1 MVTARRVSLR
11 LQHNAILALLLA
23 IAAAAWTALVWQ
35 QSGHVSSMEM
45 PMASPNAGREA
56 SLFIANWVVMMVAM
70 MFPAAAPMALT
81 FHGLRAVT
89 RPLENAFVSTWVFV
103 SAYLLVWA
111 IAGLSAYAALLTAR
125 YAFTRLALSTTVT
138 NQLGDASIVV
148 AGVYQLTPLKELCL
162 SKCREPI
169 RFIANSW
176 HDDTASAFRMG
187 LVYGVY
193 CVGCCWLLF
202 VILFPFGMDVI
213 SMIAVTLII
222 LAERRT
228 LSWSQPISHVAG
240 LALLLSGVF
249 IIVMQQLLPMS
260 KPSGMTMPAEML
272 MEMPGGG
279 PASDVR

>member
-23 IAAAAWTALVWQ
+23 IAAAGWTALVWQ
-35 QSGHVSSMEM
+35 QSDHVSSMEM
-45 PMASPNAGREA
+45 PMASANASREA
-56 SLFIANWVVMMVAM
+56 SLFLGNWVVMMVAM

-103 SAYLLVWA
+103 SAYLLVWT
-111 IAGLSAYAALLTAR
+111 IAGLAAYAALLTAR
-125 YAFTRLALSTTVT
+125 YAFTRVTLSTTVT
-138 NQLGDASIVV
+138 SQLGGASIVV
-148 AGVYQLTPLKELCL
+148 AGIYQLTPLKEFCL

-169 RFIANSW
+169 RFIASR
-176 HDDTASAFRMG
+176 DEAATAFGMG
-187 LVYGVY
+187 LLHGLY

-202 VILFPFGMDVI
+202 VILFPFGMGVI

-240 LALLLSGVF
+240 LALVLSGVLV
-249 IIVMQQLLPMS
+249 IVTHQLLPMP
-260 KPSGMTMPAEML
+260 KPSGMTMPAEIQM
-272 MEMPGGG
+272 
-279 PASDVR
+279 PASDIR

>member
-23 IAAAAWTALVWQ
+23 IAAAGWTALVWQ
-35 QSGHVSSMEM
+35 QSDHVSSMEM
-45 PMASPNAGREA
+45 PMASANASREA
-56 SLFIANWVVMMVAM
+56 SLFLGNWVVMMVAM

-103 SAYLLVWA
+103 SAYLLVWT
-111 IAGLSAYAALLTAR
+111 IAGLAAYAALLTAR
-125 YAFTRLALSTTVT
+125 YAFTRVTLSTTVT
-138 NQLGDASIVV
+138 NQLGGASIVV
-148 AGVYQLTPLKELCL
+148 AGIYQLTPLKEFCL

-169 RFIANSW
+169 RFIASR
-176 HDDTASAFRMG
+176 DEAATAFGMG
-187 LVYGVY
+187 LLHGLY

-202 VILFPFGMDVI
+202 VILFPFGMGVI

-228 LSWSQPISHVAG
+228 PSWSQPISHVAG
-240 LALLLSGVF
+240 LALVLSGVLV
-249 IIVMQQLLPMS
+249 IVTHQLLPMP
-260 KPSGMTMPAEML
+260 KPSGMTMPAEMQ
-272 MEMPGGG
+272 M
-279 PASDVR
+279 PASDIR

>member
-1 MVTARRVSLR
+1 MVTARRDSLR

-23 IAAAAWTALVWQ
+23 IAAAGWTALVWQ
-35 QSGHVSSMEM
+35 QSDHVSSMEM
-45 PMASPNAGREA
+45 PMASANASREA
-56 SLFIANWVVMMVAM
+56 SLFLGNWVVMMVAM

-103 SAYLLVWA
+103 SAYLLVWT
-111 IAGLSAYAALLTAR
+111 IAGLAAYAALLTAR
-125 YAFTRLALSTTVT
+125 YAFTRVTLSTTVT
-138 NQLGDASIVV
+138 NQLGGASIVV
-148 AGVYQLTPLKELCL
+148 AGIYQLTPLKEFCL

-169 RFIANSW
+169 RFIASR
-176 HDDTASAFRMG
+176 DEAATAFGMG
-187 LVYGVY
+187 LLHGLY

-202 VILFPFGMDVI
+202 VILFPFGMGVI

-240 LALLLSGVF
+240 LALVLSGVLV
-249 IIVMQQLLPMS
+249 IVTHQLLPMP
-260 KPSGMTMPAEML
+260 KPSGMTMPAEMQ
-272 MEMPGGG
+272 M
-279 PASDVR
+279 PASDIR

>member
-23 IAAAAWTALVWQ
+23 IAAAGWTALVWQ
-35 QSGHVSSMEM
+35 QSDHVSSMEM
-45 PMASPNAGREA
+45 PMASANASREA
-56 SLFIANWVVMMVAM
+56 SLFLGNWVVMMVAM

-103 SAYLLVWA
+103 SAYLLVWT
-111 IAGLSAYAALLTAR
+111 IAGLAAYAALLTAR
-125 YAFTRLALSTTVT
+125 YAFTRVTLSTTVT
-138 NQLGDASIVV
+138 NQLGGASIVV
-148 AGVYQLTPLKELCL
+148 AGIYQLTPLKEFCL

-169 RFIANSW
+169 RFIASR
-176 HDDTASAFRMG
+176 DEAATAFGMG
-187 LVYGVY
+187 LLHGLY

-202 VILFPFGMDVI
+202 VILFPFGMGVI

-240 LALLLSGVF
+240 LALVLSGVF
-249 IIVMQQLLPMS
+249 VIVTHQLLPMP
-260 KPSGMTMPAEML
+260 KPSGMTMPAEMQ
-272 MEMPGGG
+272 M
-279 PASDVR
+279 PASDIR

>member
-1 MVTARRVSLR
+1 MDAARGGSLR

-23 IAAAAWTALVWQ
+23 IAAAAWTTLVLQ
-35 QSGHVSSMEM
+35 QSGHVSMGM
-45 PMASPNAGREA
+45 PMASPHVGRDA
-56 SLFIANWVVMMVAM
+56 SLFLANWVVMMVAM
-70 MFPAAAPMALT
+70 MFPATASMALT
-81 FHGLRAVT
+81 FHRLRAVT

-111 IAGLSAYAALLTAR
+111 IAGLAAYAALLTAR
-125 YAFTRLALSTTVT
+125 YAFTRVTLSTTVT
-138 NQLGDASIVV
+138 NQLGGASLVV

-169 RFIANSW
+169 RFLANSW
-176 HDDTASAFRMG
+176 HGDTASAFRIG

-202 VILFPFGMDVI
+202 VILCPHGMNVI

-228 LSWSQPISHVAG
+228 LSLSQPISHVAG

-249 IIVMQQLLPMS
+249 IIVMQQLLPM
-260 KPSGMTMPAEML
+260 PQPNGMIMPVEML

-279 PASDVR
+279 AALTR

>member
-23 IAAAAWTALVWQ
+23 IAAAGWTALVWQ
-35 QSGHVSSMEM
+35 QSDHVSSMEM
-45 PMASPNAGREA
+45 PMASANASREA
-56 SLFIANWVVMMVAM
+56 SLFLGNWVVMMVAM

-111 IAGLSAYAALLTAR
+111 IAGLAAYAALLTAR
-125 YAFTRLALSTTVT
+125 YALTRAALSTTVT
-138 NQLGDASIVV
+138 NQLVGATIFV
-148 AGVYQLTPLKELCL
+148 AGVYQITPLKELCL

-169 RFIANSW
+169 RFIANL
-176 HDDTASAFRMG
+176 DKTADAFRMG
-187 LVYGVY
+187 LLYGVY

-202 VILFPFGMDVI
+202 VILFPLGMNVL

-240 LALLLSGVF
+240 LALVLSGVLV
-249 IIVMQQLLPMS
+249 IVTQQLLPLPT
-260 KPSGMTMPAEML
+260 PSGMTMPAEMQ
-272 MEMPGGG
+272 MELPGTG
-279 PASDVR
+279 PGSEVR

>member
-23 IAAAAWTALVWQ
+23 IAAAGWTALVWQ
-35 QSGHVSSMEM
+35 QSDHVSSMEM
-45 PMASPNAGREA
+45 PMASANASREA
-56 SLFIANWVVMMVAM
+56 SLFLGNWVVMMVAM

-103 SAYLLVWA
+103 SAYLLVWT
-111 IAGLSAYAALLTAR
+111 IAGLVAYAALLTAR
-125 YAFTRLALSTTVT
+125 YALARVTLSTTVT
-138 NQLGDASIVV
+138 NQLGGASIVV
-148 AGVYQLTPLKELCL
+148 AGIYQLTPLKEFCL

-169 RFIANSW
+169 RFIASR
-176 HDDTASAFRMG
+176 DETATAFGIG
-187 LVYGVY
+187 LLHGLY

-202 VILFPFGMDVI
+202 VILFPFGMGVI

-240 LALLLSGVF
+240 LALVLSGVF
-249 IIVMQQLLPMS
+249 VIVTHQLLPMP
-260 KPSGMTMPAEML
+260 KPSGMTMPAEMQ
-272 MEMPGGG
+272 M
-279 PASDVR
+279 PASDIR

>member
-23 IAAAAWTALVWQ
+23 IAAAGWTALVWQ
-35 QSGHVSSMEM
+35 QSDHVSSMEM
-45 PMASPNAGREA
+45 PMASANASREA
-56 SLFIANWVVMMVAM
+56 SLFLVNWVVMMVAM

-103 SAYLLVWA
+103 SAYLLVWT
-111 IAGLSAYAALLTAR
+111 IAGLAAYAALLTAR
-125 YAFTRLALSTTVT
+125 YAFTRVTLSTTVT
-138 NQLGDASIVV
+138 NQLGGASIVV
-148 AGVYQLTPLKELCL
+148 AGIYQLTPLKEFCL

-169 RFIANSW
+169 RFIASR
-176 HDDTASAFRMG
+176 DEAATAFVMG
-187 LVYGVY
+187 LLHGLY

-202 VILFPFGMDVI
+202 VILFPFGMGVI

-240 LALLLSGVF
+240 LALVLSGVLV
-249 IIVMQQLLPMS
+249 IVTHQLLPMP
-260 KPSGMTMPAEML
+260 KPSGMTMPAEIQM
-272 MEMPGGG
+272 
-279 PASDVR
+279 PASDIR

>member
-23 IAAAAWTALVWQ
+23 IAAAGWTALVWQ
-35 QSGHVSSMEM
+35 QSDHVSSMEM
-45 PMASPNAGREA
+45 PMASANASREA
-56 SLFIANWVVMMVAM
+56 SLFLGNWVVMMVAM

-103 SAYLLVWA
+103 SAYLLVWT
-111 IAGLSAYAALLTAR
+111 IAGLAAYAALLTAR
-125 YAFTRLALSTTVT
+125 YAFTRVTLSTTVT
-138 NQLGDASIVV
+138 SQLGGASIVV
-148 AGVYQLTPLKELCL
+148 AGIYQLTPLKEFCL

-169 RFIANSW
+169 RFIASR
-176 HDDTASAFRMG
+176 DEAATAFGMG
-187 LVYGVY
+187 LLHGLY

-202 VILFPFGMDVI
+202 VILFPFGMGVI

-240 LALLLSGVF
+240 LALVLSGVLV
-249 IIVMQQLLPMS
+249 IVTHQLLPMP
-260 KPSGMTMPAEML
+260 KPSGMTMPAEMQ
-272 MEMPGGG
+272 M
-279 PASDVR
+279 PASDIR

>member
-23 IAAAAWTALVWQ
+23 IAAAGWTALVWQ
-35 QSGHVSSMEM
+35 QSDHVSSMEM
-45 PMASPNAGREA
+45 PMASANASREA
-56 SLFIANWVVMMVAM
+56 SLFLGNWVVMMVAM

-103 SAYLLVWA
+103 SAYLLVWT
-111 IAGLSAYAALLTAR
+111 IAGLAAYAALLTAR
-125 YAFTRLALSTTVT
+125 YAFTRVTLSTTVT
-138 NQLGDASIVV
+138 NQLGGASIVV
-148 AGVYQLTPLKELCL
+148 AGIYQLTPLKEFCL
-162 SKCREPI
+162 AKCREPI
-169 RFIANSW
+169 RFIASR
-176 HDDTASAFRMG
+176 DEAATAFGMG
-187 LVYGVY
+187 LLHGLY

-202 VILFPFGMDVI
+202 VILFPLGMGVV

-240 LALLLSGVF
+240 LALVLSGVLV
-249 IIVMQQLLPMS
+249 IVTHQLLPMP
-260 KPSGMTMPAEML
+260 KPSGMTMPAEMQ
-272 MEMPGGG
+272 M
-279 PASDVR
+279 PASDIR

>member
-23 IAAAAWTALVWQ
+23 IAAAGWTALVWQ
-35 QSGHVSSMEM
+35 QSDHVSSMEM
-45 PMASPNAGREA
+45 PMASANASREA
-56 SLFIANWVVMMVAM
+56 SLFLGNWVVMMVAM

-103 SAYLLVWA
+103 SAYLLVWT
-111 IAGLSAYAALLTAR
+111 IAGLAAYAALLTAR
-125 YAFTRLALSTTVT
+125 YAFTRVTLSTTVT
-138 NQLGDASIVV
+138 SQLGGASIVV
-148 AGVYQLTPLKELCL
+148 AGIYQLTPLKEFCL

-169 RFIANSW
+169 RFIASR
-176 HDDTASAFRMG
+176 DEAATAFGMG
-187 LVYGVY
+187 LLHGLY

-202 VILFPFGMDVI
+202 VILFPFGMGVI

-228 LSWSQPISHVAG
+228 PSWSQPISHVAG
-240 LALLLSGVF
+240 LALVLSGVLV
-249 IIVMQQLLPMS
+249 IVTHQLLPMP
-260 KPSGMTMPAEML
+260 KPSGMTMPAEMQ
-272 MEMPGGG
+272 M
-279 PASDVR
+279 PASDIR

>member
-23 IAAAAWTALVWQ
+23 IAAAGWTALVWQ
-35 QSGHVSSMEM
+35 QSDHVSSMEM
-45 PMASPNAGREA
+45 PMASANASREA
-56 SLFIANWVVMMVAM
+56 SLFLGNWVVMMVAM

-103 SAYLLVWA
+103 SAYLLVWT
-111 IAGLSAYAALLTAR
+111 IAGLAAYAALLTAR
-125 YAFTRLALSTTVT
+125 YAFTRVTLSTTVT
-138 NQLGDASIVV
+138 NQLGGASIVV
-148 AGVYQLTPLKELCL
+148 AGIYQLTPLKEFCL

-169 RFIANSW
+169 RFIASR
-176 HDDTASAFRMG
+176 DETATAFGIG
-187 LVYGVY
+187 LLHGLY

-202 VILFPFGMDVI
+202 VILFPFGMGVI

-240 LALLLSGVF
+240 LALVLSGVF
-249 IIVMQQLLPMS
+249 VIVTHQLLPMP
-260 KPSGMTMPAEML
+260 KPSGMTMPAEMQ
-272 MEMPGGG
+272 M
-279 PASDVR
+279 PASDIR